1 MSIGE
6 LDRRGLTEQPKD
18 PFRFVKYAGWAVGI
32 VMCFWAMAYCGVY
45 VDGTPSDN
53 PPNFQEG
60 EFDDDYGT
68 DKDKGP
74 LSRP

>member
-1 MSIGE
+1 
-6 LDRRGLTEQPKD
+6 
-18 PFRFVKYAGWAVGI
+18 
-32 VMCFWAMAYCGVY
+32 MCFWAMAYCGVY